1 MSSTQVSPSAER
13 SLVVPLASVYES
25 ADPAVGNYRV
35 DYGDLAGLAE
45 SIARD
50 GLLVPLVVVDEGGR
64 YRLVDGHRR
73 FRACGMAGLAEVPV
87 SIQRGLTSAD
97 ARRRQWVANGQARP
111 TSAVEDARA
120 FARMVE
126 VDALSVVEVAA
137 AVGKS
142 PAFVAGRLSLL
153 RLPAALQEVVGR
165 AGGLS
170 VSAAEELARL
180 VDPDLIQAAYR
191 RLLAHY
197 TEEAE
202 PSLAVVRQVVGALL
216 RQAEQRG
223 LDLGG
228 DFDGE
233 LVAQSLA
240 EVPASAYR
248 EPPLP
253 GRHEPPPCAG
263 SPAEVLAEAEA
274 YWLDGAAR
282 WSSLGRHA
290 NVAACEAMARAARLA
305 LDALSDQPVA
315 QPVDAAVDA
324 EAVTAARAAADAEV
338 AEARAARLAAS
349 EARAQAVA
357 ARDALAERMAAVKLA
372 EARFIVAEA
381 TVRGW
386 YTLPERDAEATAA
399 GIARADCADA
409 VITGGAAWWAAY
421 TEALATGRVAGAS
434 LDHALAARAASAMQ
448 EVA

>member
-1 MSSTQVSPSAER
+1 MPATWFSPSAES

-25 ADPAVGNYRV
+25 SDPAVGNYRV

-45 SIARD
+45 SIGRD

-73 FRACGMAGLAEVPV
+73 YRACGMAGLAEVPV
-87 SIQRGLTSAD
+87 SVQRGLTAAD
-97 ARRRQWVANGQARP
+97 SRRRQWVANGQARP

-120 FARMVE
+120 FARMAE
-126 VDALSVVEVAA
+126 VDSLSVAEVAA
-137 AVGKS
+137 AVGKA

-153 RLPAALQEVVGR
+153 RLPVALQEVVGL

-233 LVAQSLA
+233 LVSQALA

-253 GRHEPPPCAG
+253 GRHEPPACAG

-274 YWLDGAAR
+274 FWLDGAAR
-282 WSSLGRHA
+282 WSSLRRPA

-305 LDALSDQPVA
+305 LDALSA
-315 QPVDAAVDA
+315 LPVDPPVDA

-338 AEARAARLAAS
+338 AEARAARLAAA

-386 YTLPERDAEATAA
+386 YTLPDRDAEATAA
-399 GIARADCADA
+399 GIARADCAEA
-409 VITGGAAWWAAY
+409 VIAGGAAWWTAY